1 METYVKAMVAETAA
15 KVVAKLLANNREK
28 QILTSKEQKLAWMDG
43 IQKVENLINKKK
55 YENDLVYQLDIIKA
69 TVALV

>member
-1 METYVKAMVAETAA
+1 METYVKAMVAEIAA
-15 KVVAKLLANNREK
+15 KVVAKLLANNKEK

-55 YENDLVYQLDIIKA
+55 YENDLVY
-69 TVALV
+69 